1 MIVQEQ
7 DYLMHDAFL
16 EHYGVPGMKWGV
28 RKSRGTMDAY
38 NQMLRAKKARK
49 AAKATAEPAQEIHE

>member
-28 RKSRGTMDAY
+28 RKSRGTINAY
-38 NQMLRAKKARK
+38 NQMLRAKQAKK
-49 AAKATAEPAQEIHE
+49 AAGKKIPSA